1 MTKTVQ
7 YCKFVDRNGVL
18 KPSVRQASQLVFDYK
33 ADALGMCIL
42 IYSCIVLSLD
52 GLILI
57 QFGEYRGY
65 SAAVKSKIVHF
76 VIKAP
81 NLVYRYF
88 KSCLLISEW
97 VPPKI

>member
-1 MTKTVQ
+1 MVNRINSFRYVTVVFLWNRLNFNVLCRVVGRQLMTNV
-7 YCKFVDRNGVL
+7 YVL
-18 KPSVRQASQLVFDYK
+18 KSH
-33 ADALGMCIL
+33 
-42 IYSCIVLSLD
+42 
-52 GLILI
+52 
-57 QFGEYRGY
+57 Y